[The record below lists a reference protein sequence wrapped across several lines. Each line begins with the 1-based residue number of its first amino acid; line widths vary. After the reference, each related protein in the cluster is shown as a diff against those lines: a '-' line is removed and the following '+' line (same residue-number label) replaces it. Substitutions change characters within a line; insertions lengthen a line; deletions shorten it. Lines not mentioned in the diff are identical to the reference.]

1 MTGPPVCAHASLRE
15 IRKKHEDSYVHAE
28 SQKENQETHG
38 QTGNSATHR
47 TLRTPDLVKKGL
59 CHTSVCTQSAR
70 SDMAPPKPY
79 PDKGNRILFL
89 RKTDISQQTYHQIA
103 NRLFS
108 RRATALSQATQQH
121 CEPML
126 RTAVTTTETPLHS
139 GMATCMFI
147 SRFLPF

>member
-1 MTGPPVCAHASLRE
+1 MFMQS
-15 IRKKHEDSYVHAE
+15 RK
-28 SQKENQETHG
+28 KENQETHG

-79 PDKGNRILFL
+79 PE
-89 RKTDISQQTYHQIA
+89 IA